1 MPSIH
6 KLSELE
12 LKENKSTIPDFSW
25 KASRHLGILS
35 ESKYL
40 NFDIKSLNP
49 GKFSYPY
56 HFHRNAE
63 ELFVILEGEA
73 TLRSPDG
80 YQTIEKGDMIFFE
93 EGPAGTHQIYN
104 HSDEPFVYLDLCTK
118 ANIDVCDYP
127 DSGKI
132 NVMYQMDIFEADT
145 KVPYYTGE
153 EGVRDK
159 WPKDRLKEE

>member
-1 MPSIH
+1 MPSIY
-6 KLSELE
+6 KLPELE
-12 LKENKSTIPDFSW
+12 LRDNKSPIPHFSW
-25 KASRHLGILS
+25 KASRPLGILS

-80 YQTIEKGDMIFFE
+80 YQTIEKGDFIFFE
-93 EGPAGTHQIYN
+93 EGPTGTHQIYN

-132 NVMYQMDIFEADT
+132 YVMYKMDIFVEGS

-153 EGVRDK
+153 EDVRNK
-159 WPKDRLKEE
+159 WPEDRLKDE

>member
-12 LKENKSTIPDFSW
+12 LKENKSPIPDFSW
-25 KASRHLGILS
+25 KASRHLGIQS

-93 EGPAGTHQIYN
+93 EGPTGTHQIYN

-132 NVMYQMDIFEADT
+132 NVLYQMDIFEADT

-153 EGVRDK
+153 DGVRDK